1 MTEMTRERTD
11 PATLWIGNALSALEY
26 MCLKSLVVNGM
37 RPVLY
42 SYEAV
47 KNVPP
52 GVRCKDA
59 EKILPRSRIFKN
71 KERDSF
77 APFADVFR
85 YQMLRETK
93 FYWVDADVLALKK
106 FDFRNDYFL
115 AWHPPVVA
123 SGVLSLPRESSV
135 LEDLIAACEKPNVE
149 LPWLRATAR
158 ASLQDQ
164 ADKNGGVLPELLPYK
179 ALGPIALTWLLE
191 KHGESHH
198 VLPQQSHYG
207 LWPREILKKY
217 RRILPNLDIESAYS
231 IHLFGSVQHRKIRE
245 RALEKIPPKSVLGYF
260 AAKYEVDPVLYPEGW
275 GNAELF
281 GSVSRMPTTMVRPR
295 GQKRKIVFLHR
306 AAHQKSGSKLMRCD
320 QLCAL
325 AKRTLGDRFEFEV
338 VCFPGRGRDRKQ
350 GLTIESLRGA
360 VVILL
365 KRVHAVLERDKL
377 EMLKDC
383 ADKIMLDYVDAEVD
397 ATAIQLADFH
407 IATSKPAADK
417 LKSDILKIDEE
428 ARPKIVVLT
437 HHSDPRIRYRNRGN
451 DDTLSACYLGLPK
464 NTVLPPEIET
474 ELLVPSLAG
483 EQEFV
488 SALKYTEYCNLHYCI
503 RPKSARWRNNKPF
516 TKGFNAAAA
525 GANVLVDRQNK
536 EAEYFLGKDYPFFI
550 AEPTKEQIL
559 EGYKLVKESV
569 GTSDWKF
576 ALDTM
581 DELRHRSSPVTVV
594 NELGQILDVVLD

>member
-1 MTEMTRERTD
+1 M
-11 PATLWIGNALSALEY
+11 
-26 MCLKSLVVNGM
+26 
-37 RPVLY
+37 
-42 SYEAV
+42 
-47 KNVPP
+47 
-52 GVRCKDA
+52 
-59 EKILPRSRIFKN
+59 
-71 KERDSF
+71 
-77 APFADVFR
+77 
-85 YQMLRETK
+85 
-93 FYWVDADVLALKK
+93 
-106 FDFRNDYFL
+106 
-115 AWHPPVVA
+115 
-123 SGVLSLPRESSV
+123 
-135 LEDLIAACEKPNVE
+135 
-149 LPWLRATAR
+149 
-158 ASLQDQ
+158 
-164 ADKNGGVLPELLPYK
+164 
-179 ALGPIALTWLLE
+179 
-191 KHGESHH
+191 
-198 VLPQQSHYG
+198 
-207 LWPREILKKY
+207 
-217 RRILPNLDIESAYS
+217 
-231 IHLFGSVQHRKIRE
+231 
-245 RALEKIPPKSVLGYF
+245 
-260 AAKYEVDPVLYPEGW
+260 
-275 GNAELF
+275 
-281 GSVSRMPTTMVRPR
+281 
-295 GQKRKIVFLHR
+295 
-306 AAHQKSGSKLMRCD
+306 
-320 QLCAL
+320 
-325 AKRTLGDRFEFEV
+325 
-338 VCFPGRGRDRKQ
+338 
-350 GLTIESLRGA
+350 
-360 VVILL
+360 
-365 KRVHAVLERDKL
+365 HAVLERDKL